1 VLESTF
7 YKVWSKRGGA
17 KYTVEATLS
26 GHSGIVYALAWDVGS
41 QTLFSGSQD
50 ATVKVWSKRGRAK
63 YTVEDTLSGHSGIV
77 YALAWDM
84 GSQTLF
90 SGSRDDTIKCWG
102 VGARP
107 PQP

>member
-1 VLESTF
+1 MLESTF

-50 ATVKVWSKRGRAK
+50 AT
-63 YTVEDTLSGHSGIV
+63 
-77 YALAWDM
+77 
-84 GSQTLF
+84 
-90 SGSRDDTIKCWG
+90 IKCWG